1 MEGEEDVFEGI
12 RMYTQRKKKRKERKG
27 WIKLEKINFTYLLG
41 FLFGD

>member
-1 MEGEEDVFEGI
+1 MFSKEFVCINRE
-12 RMYTQRKKKRKERKG
+12 KKKRKERKG